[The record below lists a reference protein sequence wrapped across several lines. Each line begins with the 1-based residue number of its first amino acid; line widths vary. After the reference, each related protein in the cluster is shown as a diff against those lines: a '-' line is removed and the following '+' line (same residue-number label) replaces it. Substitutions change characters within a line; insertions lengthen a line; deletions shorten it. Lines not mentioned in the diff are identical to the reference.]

1 MIVIGIDIGLTG
13 AVAAVDSRGTATVRD
28 IPLIPDGKPR
38 QRVNKKTGKKS
49 EQQSYRIDGRA
60 LIFAIREIVP
70 IGHPALVV
78 FEDVHARSI
87 GSGGRATNSMGSQG
101 SMMRSRG
108 IVEGVIDI
116 TRLECKAVQPQTWK
130 RHFGLLL
137 KREEGE
143 EDSDFDR
150 RKKAAS
156 MDTARGLFP
165 AIGHD
170 LKRVKDHNR
179 AEALLL
185 AQFGL
190 NKDA

>member
-13 AVAAVDSRGTATVRD
+13 ALAAVDSRGTATVRD
-28 IPLIPDGKPR
+28 IPTIPDGKGR
-38 QRVNKKTGKKS
+38 
-49 EQQSYRIDGRA
+49 RIDGRA
-60 LIFAIREIVP
+60 LILAIRDIVP
-70 IGHPALVV
+70 IGQSALVL

-101 SMMRSRG
+101 SMMQSKG
-108 IVEGVIDI
+108 IVQAVVDI
-116 TRLECKAVQPQTWK
+116 MRLECKAVQPQTWK

-137 KREEGE
+137 KREDGE
-143 EDSDFDR
+143 KDSDFDR
-150 RKKAAS
+150 RKKARS

-179 AEALLL
+179 AEALLI
-185 AQFGL
+185 AQFGH
-190 NKDA
+190 KVAA